1 MISANAI
8 SLKGALTEKVKLSDK
23 TFGMSTDDT
32 LTATAVRVYLSNQR
46 KAQAKTK
53 TRSEVR
59 KTTAKMYRQKG
70 TGRARHGAYS
80 APIFVGGGVA
90 HGPDGTQ
97 NYKLTLSKKLTK
109 KALLS
114 VLSEKAAGKNV
125 FVLGEEK
132 GLTGKSKE
140 AMLLVK
146 KIIKPGERLM
156 VVSGI
161 KENLVRR
168 AFRNI
173 SDVAVI
179 TPNQLNAYSV
189 VLCNQMLFTTE
200 GLKETTAQMEN

>member
-8 SLKGALTEKVKLSDK
+8 SLKGTLGEKVKLSDR
-23 TFGMSTDDT
+23 TFSVPTDET
-32 LTATAVRVYLSNQR
+32 LTATAVRVYMSNQR
-46 KAQAKTK
+46 KSSAKTK

-97 NYKLTLSKKLTK
+97 NYKLSLSKKLTK

-114 VLSEKAAGKNV
+114 VLSEKANEKNI
-125 FVLGEEK
+125 FVIQEEK
-132 GLTGKSKE
+132 GFTGKSKE
-140 AMLLVK
+140 AVLLVNK
-146 KIIKPGERLM
+146 VTKPGERLM

-161 KENLVRR
+161 KQSLVRR

-173 SDVAVI
+173 SNVDVVTA
-179 TPNQLNAYSV
+179 NQLNVYSV
-189 VLCNQMLFTTE
+189 VLCDQLLFTAE
-200 GLKETTAQMEN
+200 GLKETTTLMES